1 MRTCGLVFLPY
12 LLARCATGA
21 APRRKSRRLAELA
34 PKGRGLSQKYRS
46 IWRFR
51 ARTGKRVQFGNL
63 VFDHQ
68 MERTR
73 PGLPLDCSLV
83 CSRPTLGA
91 AVLCEVL
98 SFLSCLSDG
107 VGGPWFNSAGGLPG
121 FSPPQITQDII
132 VHSFKLIR
140 VWLCLSIP
148 VVHYVLRR
156 SFCFGIMIPN
166 LSKFRPPLISSFG
179 CCTLAPRPDYAG
191 TRRARPEPGA
201 FSTPAPDRDLDRNRS

>member
-1 MRTCGLVFLPY
+1 
-12 LLARCATGA
+12 
-21 APRRKSRRLAELA
+21 
-34 PKGRGLSQKYRS
+34 
-46 IWRFR
+46 
-51 ARTGKRVQFGNL
+51 
-63 VFDHQ
+63 

-148 VVHYVLRR
+148 VVHDVLRR

-179 CCTLAPRPDYAG
+179 CCQCTLAPRPDYAG

>member
-1 MRTCGLVFLPY
+1 
-12 LLARCATGA
+12 
-21 APRRKSRRLAELA
+21 
-34 PKGRGLSQKYRS
+34 
-46 IWRFR
+46 
-51 ARTGKRVQFGNL
+51 
-63 VFDHQ
+63 

-179 CCTLAPRPDYAG
+179 CCTLAPRPGPGYAG
-191 TRRARPEPGA
+191 TTRRARPEPGA